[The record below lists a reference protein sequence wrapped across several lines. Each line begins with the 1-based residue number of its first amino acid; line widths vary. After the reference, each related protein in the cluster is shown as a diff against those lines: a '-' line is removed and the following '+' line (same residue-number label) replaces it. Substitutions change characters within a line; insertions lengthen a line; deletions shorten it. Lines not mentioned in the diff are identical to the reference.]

1 MSYVGLT
8 ARALVLALAFAG
20 CRESGTVPNPGP
32 EHAGVVELFRAAA
45 PASYPFH
52 LPSVDAERIFADLDA
67 GPLVALSRATGQ
79 EVWRYV
85 RPIGGPSSVSVYA
98 GRVLFVGSLA
108 IALDAATGQ
117 ELWRFDPG
125 EQGAL
130 GVSRAH
136 AGGFYFGTD
145 HVIFG
150 VSVADGS
157 LLWRTDVG
165 PDWQHR
171 GIVRGVSVGGDT
183 VYANVEQYLAQN
195 GHLAVGR
202 IFALDRRTGQVLW
215 THTEGD
221 GSDRHW
227 FRNEPVVAGNYILL
241 SDHEANVYVALDRM
255 TGQVRWR
262 TPGDPDRYFGALDA
276 PKVSGDTVYAASA
289 DRWVTAM
296 DLHSGRVLWSTR
308 LLGSIDAI
316 TLCGSRILAHDGILH
331 VLERSTGKLLK
342 SVVEDNSTYS
352 TLMTSKF
359 AADGRHAY
367 VFGNRFA
374 YGFRCPE

>member
-1 MSYVGLT
+1 MRNTLFALCAFLLAACGGENGT
-8 ARALVLALAFAG
+8 APTPKNPEFAG
-20 CRESGTVPNPGP
+20 
-32 EHAGVVELFRAAA
+32 VEQLFRVPTAT
-45 PASYPFH
+45 SYPFH
-52 LPSVDAERIFADLDA
+52 QPSVDAERIYADLDA
-67 GPLVALSRATGQ
+67 GPLVALSRVTGQ
-79 EVWRYV
+79 EVWRYA
-85 RPIGGPSSVSVYA
+85 RPLGGPSSVSVYA

-108 IALDAATGQ
+108 IALDAATGR

-125 EQGAL
+125 EQGSL
-130 GVSRAH
+130 GVSSAQ
-136 AGGFYFGTD
+136 ADGFYFGTD

-150 VSVADGS
+150 VSVTDGS

-202 IFALDRRTGQVLW
+202 IFALDRRTGQILW
-215 THTEGD
+215 MHTEGD

-241 SDHEANVYVALDRM
+241 GDHEANVYVALDRM

-262 TPGDPDRYFGALDA
+262 TPGDPDRYFGALDV

-296 DLHSGRVLWSTR
+296 ELSTGRVLSATR
-308 LLGSIDAI
+308 LMGSVDAV
-316 TLCGSRILAHDGILH
+316 TLCGSRVLAHDGGLY
-331 VLERSTGKLLK
+331 VLERTTGRLLHTLI
-342 SVVEDNSTYS
+342 EDTPGYS
-352 TLMTSKF
+352 TLTTSKF
-359 AADGRHAY
+359 ASDGRYAY
-367 VFGNRFA
+367 VMGNRMV
-374 YGFRCPE
+374 YGYRCPA